1 VFTKDSIISSQ
12 KENKNL
18 KGQSHRI
25 NKKFFGP
32 VAARLDRLIRC
43 LDSSLVECPP
53 ATQAVGFRIPVNTCL
68 SRDAF
73 LKDGESLGQVST

>member
-1 VFTKDSIISSQ
+1 MQSKGKYEFKEIVAKDF
-12 KENKNL
+12 L
-18 KGQSHRI
+18 
-25 NKKFFGP
+25 KKFFGP
-32 VAARLDRLIRC
+32 VAAQLDRLIRC

-73 LKDGESLGQVST
+73 LKHGESLGQVSP